1 MDEGTVR
8 EHAEAH
14 GAALVAGDLRTAGS
28 DLTPEM
34 QALAPKVMAQFPKKV
49 TAAEVVSV
57 EVTGDESVV
66 QARYSGD
73 DAEVT
78 VESRWAERD
87 GRPKIVDMK
96 VV

>member
-1 MDEGTVR
+1 MDEGSVR

-14 GAALVAGDLRTAGS
+14 GQALVAGDLRRAGG

-34 QALAPKVMAQFPKKV
+34 QAIAGDVMKHFPKKV
-49 TAAEVVSV
+49 ETAEVVSV
-57 EVTGDESVV
+57 EAGGDEAVV
-66 QARYSGD
+66 QARYGGEGT
-73 DAEVT
+73 EVT

>member
-1 MDEGTVR
+1 MEESSVR

-14 GAALVAGDLRTAGS
+14 GQALVDGDLRKAGS

-34 QALAPKVMAQFPKKV
+34 QAVAGDVMAHFPRKV
-49 TAAEVVSV
+49 ATAEVVSV
-57 EVTGDESVV
+57 ETGGEEAVV
-66 QARYSGD
+66 RARYAGD
-73 DAEVT
+73 DTEVT